1 MIGEE
6 LLLLGIPLTAFVAS
20 VFAAY
25 WLMKWRNTA
34 ILICLGLVWVAFTGM
49 MFFGMEAATG
59 WDGLGYLLGL
69 LGISAPIGVAGLIG
83 STVGWFKREKAMHA

>member
-6 LLLLGIPLTAFVAS
+6 LLLLGIPLTAFVVS

-25 WLMKWRNTA
+25 WLMKWRNIA
-34 ILICLGLVWVAFTGM
+34 ILVFLGLAWAAFTGM

-59 WDGLGYLLGL
+59 LDGFGYVLGL